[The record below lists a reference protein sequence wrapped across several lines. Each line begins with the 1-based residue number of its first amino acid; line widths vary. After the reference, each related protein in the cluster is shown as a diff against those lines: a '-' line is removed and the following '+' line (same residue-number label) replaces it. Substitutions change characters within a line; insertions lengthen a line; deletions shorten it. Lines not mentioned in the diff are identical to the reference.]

1 MNLQGLSFAAGM
13 NKGILSAIINRNPP
27 KPIAVKQLDLITA
40 GMKLPEGALY
50 DLYVDECF
58 VTNAPNWRRLRP
70 FLQRCAELEKYDCM
84 ESILNRLT
92 EDLSYLPGIFDTAEL
107 LYHQGLNKAASLLYQ
122 CVAEGERLQHSER
135 LALCH
140 FRLFSLSI
148 GEDQQE
154 NLRAVAR
161 FESFIDRLPEEIQLD
176 ALLELINVYFSLD
189 NMDKVLELS
198 EKLLF
203 RADCQ
208 HALNKRKVDRPQ
220 RMTKYPVMAYVAYG
234 HLMKAGAYGRYK
246 NYELANKYTL
256 LYINMDWS
264 EEREEDADIYRAKF
278 QKWGEANTRIYRLRQ
293 GEWDALPQ
301 YITYMSENEGEVLP
315 GLLMITEAAN
325 MYDMNVDEMLIQFE
339 DHISSYGES
348 NHRLSGEYSQPLSM
362 DRCLKFL
369 IELAIYHLRRQRY
382 EIGLKWIL
390 QSLETS
396 IRIHSDTCFTK
407 CVKVFEE
414 FRHLAS
420 GDTQIEYTNIIVKE
434 GEM

>member
-27 KPIAVKQLDLITA
+27 KPIAVRQLDLITA
-40 GMKLPEGALY
+40 GMGLPEGGLY
-50 DLYVDECF
+50 ELYVDECF

-84 ESILNRLT
+84 EIVLNRLS

-107 LYHQGLNKAASLLYQ
+107 LYYEGLHKAAALLYQ
-122 CVAEGERLQHSER
+122 CVAETERLQHSER
-135 LALCH
+135 LALCQ

-154 NLRAVAR
+154 NLRAVVR
-161 FESFIDRLPEEIQLD
+161 FEPFIDRLPEEIQLD
-176 ALLELINVYFSLD
+176 ALLELSNVYFSLD
-189 NMDKVLELS
+189 YMDKVIGIS
-198 EKLLF
+198 DKLLF
-203 RADCQ
+203 RADYQ
-208 HALNKRKVDRPQ
+208 HAINKRKVEGTQ
-220 RMTKYPVMAYVAYG
+220 RKTKYPVLAYAAYA
-234 HLMKAGAYGRYK
+234 HLMTAGAYCRFK
-246 NYELANKYTL
+246 NYEVANKYTL

-264 EEREEDADIYRAKF
+264 EEREEDADKYRVKF
-278 QKWGEANTRIYRLRQ
+278 QKWGEANKCIYRIRQ

-301 YITYMSENEGEVLP
+301 YVSYMSENEEEILP

-325 MYDMNVDEMLIQFE
+325 IYGMDVDEILIQFE
-339 DHISSYGES
+339 EHISSYGKL
-348 NHRLSGEYSQPLSM
+348 NQLSSEYSQPLSM

-369 IELAIYHLRRQRY
+369 IELAVYHLRRQRY

-396 IRIHSDTCFTK
+396 IRIHSDTCFTR
-407 CVKVFEE
+407 CVKVFEQ